1 MVEITSRKDLENW
14 LQDKPREYA
23 QVIAAR
29 AALRALPY
37 AFDQRTGQ
45 KWINEYALNSI
56 RATAISWAA
65 LNFPAHDMTDAA
77 YAAADAAARGSA
89 AARSSAY
96 VAAYAGVASAYAYAG
111 VAALADAA
119 RAAADV
125 AAYAGVATAAACAC
139 VAALARAAD
148 DDDAR
153 AAVWDNVSA
162 DCDWLG
168 TSSDGATDA
177 SRLTREPLWLRP
189 SPDGWQQAW
198 DYAATRLTTI
208 NPSYQVWIDCYN
220 RRIIGKDA
228 AFDIPGDTNRTEDK
242 KILARLA
249 DATDEDFWNNGATHV
264 NTTLQ
269 SWIDNAKAR
278 LIDWTKV
285 FEPADDNAEI
295 PPQNRNAVSFRTN
308 ADGRISIDP
317 TAAGALRTDADARD
331 RHAEAVREAQAL
343 LERCRGSNAG
353 ARLTQLL
360 ENYLAAAGEA
370 VEDIRASLMVQRG
383 EKLRQEI
390 AALATPD
397 SLLDPLADDILVDL
411 KGWQSAHNMT
421 VGLDP
426 VLIALD
432 ASMLGPDVKPA
443 LISPDELRMLAR
455 DADHEGVTEAG
466 VLAVL
471 EEAADLAPTT
481 PDPTDRRTIWSVETG
496 KNLVIEAM
504 SVALNHP
511 VKTVVGVAAVGLIV
525 PTMSAFD
532 QAQMFAFATVF
543 LLKNRNFIESKL
555 GNTPTWKSLF
565 IQLCDRIEKAAPF
578 KRGSG
583 DE

>member
-1 MVEITSRKDLENW
+1 MAEIRSREDLERW
-14 LQDKPREYA
+14 LKGKPNEFA

-37 AFDQRTGQ
+37 AFADRVKT
-45 KWINEYALNSI
+45 KWVKGYALSLI

-65 LNFPAHDMTDAA
+65 RNIPAHDMAVAAHAAARAADPAADVAADVA
-77 YAAADAAARGSA
+77 YAAARAAAAADASFAADAAARA
-89 AARSSAY
+89 
-96 VAAYAGVASAYAYAG
+96 
-111 VAALADAA
+111 ADAA
-119 RAAADV
+119 ANAAVDASFAAFAAAN
-125 AAYAGVATAAACAC
+125 
-139 VAALARAAD
+139 
-148 DDDAR
+148 
-153 AAVWDNVSA
+153 AAVWDNISA

-177 SRLTREPLWLRP
+177 RRLTREPLWPRP
-189 SPDGWQQAW
+189 SPEWWQQAW
-198 DYAATRLTTI
+198 DYATAHLTALD
-208 NPSYQVWIDCYN
+208 PSYQVWIDWYN
-220 RRIIGKDA
+220 RRISGNRA
-228 AFDIPGDTNRTEDK
+228 AFDIPGDTNRIEDK
-242 KILARLA
+242 KILVALA
-249 DATDEDFWNNGATHV
+249 DATNEEFWAKGATHV

-269 SWIDNAKAR
+269 SWIDEARARVVPPSVNA
-278 LIDWTKV
+278 D
-285 FEPADDNAEI
+285 I

-390 AALATPD
+390 AALAVPD

-411 KGWQSAHNMT
+411 KGWQSAHNMA

-426 VLIALD
+426 VLMALD
-432 ASMLGPDVKPA
+432 TATLGPDVKPA

-471 EEAADLAPTT
+471 EEAADLAPAI
-481 PDPTDRRTIWSVETG
+481 PDPTDRRTLWSVETG

-511 VKTVVGVAAVGLIV
+511 IKTAIGVAAVGFIV

-532 QAQMFAFATVF
+532 QTQMFAFATIF

-565 IQLCDRIEKAAPF
+565 IQLCDRIEKEAPI

>member
-1 MVEITSRKDLENW
+1 MVEIRSRANLRHWLE
-14 LQDKPREYA
+14 DKPADWA
-23 QVIAAR
+23 QLIAAR
-29 AALRALPY
+29 AALRALTYGFGEHLPNNRI
-37 AFDQRTGQ
+37 ANFV
-45 KWINEYALNSI
+45 IALF

-65 LNFPAHDMTDAA
+65 RNFPAHDMGMAASTAAARAAAYTASRVSSTAARAAEAAAYAAYAAYAVSADSAYAASRADAARADAA
-77 YAAADAAARGSA
+77 YAASRAASSA
-89 AARSSAY
+89 AS
-96 VAAYAGVASAYAYAG
+96 
-111 VAALADAA
+111 
-119 RAAADV
+119 
-125 AAYAGVATAAACAC
+125 
-139 VAALARAAD
+139 
-148 DDDAR
+148 R
-153 AAVWDNVSA
+153 AAVWDSISA
-162 DCDWLG
+162 DCDSLDAASDSVTVARLLTHERLWPR
-168 TSSDGATDA
+168 SSPYNWSKNWDNATA
-177 SRLTREPLWLRP
+177 RLLALDPT
-189 SPDGWQQAW
+189 
-198 DYAATRLTTI
+198 
-208 NPSYQVWIDCYN
+208 YQVWIDWYN
-220 RRIIGKDA
+220 RRVKGEDA
-228 AFDIPGDTNRTEDK
+228 AFYIPGDTNRTEDK
-242 KILARLA
+242 NILIKLA
-249 DATDEDFWNNGATHV
+249 DATDEEFWDKGALHV

-269 SWIDNAKAR
+269 RWINEARARVVPPAVNA
-278 LIDWTKV
+278 D
-285 FEPADDNAEI
+285 I
-295 PPQNRNAVSFRTN
+295 PPQNRNAVSFRSN

-390 AALATPD
+390 AALAVPD

-411 KGWQSAHNMT
+411 KGWQSAHNMA

-426 VLIALD
+426 VLMALD
-432 ASMLGPDVKPA
+432 TATLGPDVKPA

-471 EEAADLAPTT
+471 EEAADLAPAI
-481 PDPTDRRTIWSVETG
+481 PDPTDRRTLWSVETG

-511 VKTVVGVAAVGLIV
+511 VKTVVGVAAAGVLLPPISAKVAIGGAVFGAWPTAKFLI
-525 PTMSAFD
+525 
-532 QAQMFAFATVF
+532 
-543 LLKNRNFIESKL
+543 KHREWIESKL

-565 IQLCDRIEKAAPF
+565 NQLCDRIEKEAPF
-578 KRGSG
+578 KSGSG